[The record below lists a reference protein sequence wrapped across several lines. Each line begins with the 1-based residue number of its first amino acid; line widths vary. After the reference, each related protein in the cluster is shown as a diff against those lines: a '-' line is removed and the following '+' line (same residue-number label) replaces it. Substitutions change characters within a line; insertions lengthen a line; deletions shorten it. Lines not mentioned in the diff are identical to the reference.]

1 MITVAISAGQE
12 VTPLDPPHCRS
23 ILAAYSSLHQVAS
36 STLESG
42 LAGGSVLETMD
53 GPDVGDIGRL
63 APLSLSSSSSSASK
77 TWGTIVG
84 PTLIVFI
91 HLTYSIVQ
99 WPYKPAKDV
108 LILPGN
114 GGDCWGLGVRGFLT
128 SPRSGSLMRSA
139 LLESKNH
146 GLCIQ
151 VSSTQKIGC
160 TYCPN
165 LIVNPCPSSCRI
177 LPTPSGLFQA
187 PAVLHLVLRMVFN
200 VETVNTCKHTLGPNF
215 QESKTLSKHSP

>member
-151 VSSTQKIGC
+151 VSSTQKNRLHIL
-160 TYCPN
+160 PKSN
-165 LIVNPCPSSCRI
+165 RQSLFFVVSNPSNSVRALSSSC
-177 LPTPSGLFQA
+177 SA
-187 PAVLHLVLRMVFN
+187 
-200 VETVNTCKHTLGPNF
+200 TLGF
-215 QESKTLSKHSP
+215 EDGL